1 MWLRVLDFRV
11 LGFNYDLSSV
21 IYHCISMLIA
31 SRLNLC
37 WLSFYLF
44 RSVYASKNLIFL
56 SLSMSWMNHY
66 GLRGHSMIDELFY
79 RVYLII
85 LH

>member
-1 MWLRVLDFRV
+1 VWLRVLDFRV
-11 LGFNYDLSSV
+11 LGFNYDLLSV

-56 SLSMSWMNHY
+56 RLSMSWMNHY